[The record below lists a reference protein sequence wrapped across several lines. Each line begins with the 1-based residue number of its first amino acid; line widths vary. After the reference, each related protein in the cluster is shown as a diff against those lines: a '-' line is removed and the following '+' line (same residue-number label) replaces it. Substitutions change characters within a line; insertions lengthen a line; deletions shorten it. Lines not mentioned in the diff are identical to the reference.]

1 MSPAA
6 KQLDHDPLPGGE
18 LTVDRARQELS
29 AHRDCPTSIC
39 RRKAQAKA
47 LLAFD
52 IGAPAEPAPALPAWV
67 RPGARVVELSQ
78 TRGIVLS
85 RLRITAITG
94 EAIIL
99 EGGYRYP
106 LATMHTCVTTGHT
119 VFTRQNPYLP
129 NCRLRLAAPDHPEAR

>member
-1 MSPAA
+1 MNTAA
-6 KQLDHDPLPGGE
+6 QQLDHDPVPDHE
-18 LTVDRARQELS
+18 LTAERARREL
-29 AHRDCPTSIC
+29 ATHRECPTSVC

-52 IGAPAEPAPALPAWV
+52 IDAPAAVPELPAWV
-67 RPGARVVELSQ
+67 RVGARVVELSQ

-85 RLRITAITG
+85 RLRITAITDR
-94 EAIIL
+94 AIVL

-106 LATMHTCVTTGHT
+106 LESMHTCVTTGHT